1 MLIKYIKLKNFR
13 QFKGEHKINFS
24 TDKEKNVTIVMGDN
38 GSGKTTLEQAFLWCL
53 YGQNNFQNKGLLNL
67 EIENTRYATVEVEL
81 YIEHHAVE
89 YKIKRIQSYRRTNFV
104 WEPDVPQ
111 VFLDIRNTTGGWDK
125 IDATV
130 IRSKLN
136 RIMAEQL
143 SQFFFFDGE
152 HLSDMSKELFEKK
165 KSNNFRDAV
174 RGLVGLAAL
183 EAAVTHFGKKPGPR
197 SITVIS
203 RFNKEIDESGVEE
216 LGKLTN
222 LIEDLEARAG
232 NVDRELKLAEENI
245 DISNKELGE
254 VETKLALLND
264 DVDRKREYEALNKKI
279 KENEQRKTDN
289 INGFFKLFGNQIGL
303 YYSQNVIGEVLE
315 ELRDFDVLDK
325 GVPGIHSDTVAF
337 LLKRNICICGE
348 KISDSESRIKHLK
361 ELELALP
368 PHSIGNSI
376 SIFSAGV
383 KTAMDGLDGF
393 TLQKNNYLKN
403 YRSCKEEI
411 RRAEVRR
418 SEIEESLSDVNEANA
433 LRQRRNKANTVLKE
447 AKESRGRLSIQLE
460 SLQRDINH
468 NKKKRDDL
476 AEQDTR
482 TSLNKKYLTY
492 AEAVYEVLK
501 EVYEEKENKIR
512 DELQQTINKIFSNIY
527 DGEILLRVDEKYRVS
542 TQIRNMDSSLLSG
555 DVDRNTAQNYAI
567 IFAFIAGI
575 IEMAKKKRGNG
586 KNENVLCNTKESYPL
601 VMDAPLSSFDK
612 TRIANICQSLPD
624 IAEQFIL
631 FIKDTDGDIAE
642 KHLANRIG
650 ARYKILPISKAYSN
664 IERKC

>member
-81 YIEHHAVE
+81 YIEHHGVE
-89 YKIKRIQSYRRTNFV
+89 YKIKRIQSYRRTNFI

-130 IRSKLN
+130 IRSKIN

-152 HLSDMSKELFEKK
+152 DLSDMSKELFEKK

-348 KISDSESRIKHLK
+348 KISDSESRIKHLR

-393 TLQKNNYLKN
+393 TLQKNNYLEN

-527 DGEILLRVDEKYRVS
+527 DGEILLKVDEKYRVS
-542 TQIRNMDSSLLSG
+542 TQIRNMDSSLLAG

-575 IEMAKKKRGNG
+575 IEMAKKKRSDG

>member
-130 IRSKLN
+130 IRSKVN

-325 GVPGIHSDTVAF
+325 GVPGLSLIH
-337 LLKRNICICGE
+337 I
-348 KISDSESRIKHLK
+348 
-361 ELELALP
+361 
-368 PHSIGNSI
+368 
-376 SIFSAGV
+376 
-383 KTAMDGLDGF
+383 
-393 TLQKNNYLKN
+393 
-403 YRSCKEEI
+403 
-411 RRAEVRR
+411 
-418 SEIEESLSDVNEANA
+418 
-433 LRQRRNKANTVLKE
+433 
-447 AKESRGRLSIQLE
+447 
-460 SLQRDINH
+460 
-468 NKKKRDDL
+468 
-476 AEQDTR
+476 
-482 TSLNKKYLTY
+482 
-492 AEAVYEVLK
+492 
-501 EVYEEKENKIR
+501 
-512 DELQQTINKIFSNIY
+512 
-527 DGEILLRVDEKYRVS
+527 
-542 TQIRNMDSSLLSG
+542 
-555 DVDRNTAQNYAI
+555 
-567 IFAFIAGI
+567 
-575 IEMAKKKRGNG
+575 
-586 KNENVLCNTKESYPL
+586 
-601 VMDAPLSSFDK
+601 
-612 TRIANICQSLPD
+612 
-624 IAEQFIL
+624 
-631 FIKDTDGDIAE
+631 
-642 KHLANRIG
+642 
-650 ARYKILPISKAYSN
+650 
-664 IERKC
+664 